1 MPAPGWYADPEQQ
14 WTWRWWDGVQWTEVR
29 APMSGLV
36 PKDPY
41 SFSSWFE
48 QSTAAV
54 KAVIRR
60 VGLLIAGVY
69 VLCAVGTGVVIA
81 AAYRSADSEEI
92 RRILDLDDL
101 FDSRRSE
108 TIELTRAERDRV
120 LDLLGDLARTWVPLL
135 IVLLVL
141 FALAVA
147 WSTVLA
153 ARAAEHHLGNDVRP
167 DGAIVVDAPVPATG
181 VSALGVSALRRVPA
195 VIASYLV
202 LVALFAGVSLAV
214 FLPLIVAAA
223 AGGGGVAVGFTA
235 VFGVLAASVALFVLG
250 VRLSLALPICAIGG
264 HGLGITH
271 SWELTDG
278 RFWGTVARLLVASLI
293 AGVASAPVNIIANFG
308 FAIGAGLAIVL
319 LVILQALST
328 AASTL
333 VTIPASVVLVH
344 HLEEQRSVPG

>member
-29 APMSGLV
+29 SPMSGL
-36 PKDPY
+36 PAKDPY

-54 KAVIRR
+54 KAVVRR
-60 VGLLIAGVY
+60 VGLLIAGIY

-81 AAYRSADSEEI
+81 AAYRSAAAEEI

-101 FDSRRSE
+101 FDSGRSD

-120 LDLLGDLARTWVPLL
+120 LDLLGDLARTWIPWL
-135 IVLLVL
+135 IVVL
-141 FALAVA
+141 IVCALAVA

-153 ARAAEHHLGNDVRP
+153 ARATEQHLRDDGRP
-167 DGAIVVDAPVPATG
+167 DGAIVSDAS
-181 VSALGVSALRRVPA
+181 VSALGSSAMRRLPA

-202 LVALFAGVSLAV
+202 MVALFTGVSLAV

-235 VFGVLAASVALFVLG
+235 VFGVLAALVAIFFLG
-250 VRLSLALPICAIGG
+250 ERLSLAVPICAIGG
-264 HGLGITH
+264 HGLGITR

-278 RFWGTVARLLVASLI
+278 RFWGTIARLLVASLI
-293 AGVASAPVNIIANFG
+293 AGVASAPVNVVANFG
-308 FAIGAGLAIVL
+308 FAIGAGVAIVL
-319 LVILQALST
+319 IVILQALST
-328 AASTL
+328 AASTF

-344 HLEEQRSVPG
+344 HLDEQRSISG